1 MLNVRRGS
9 PDRVGRALA
18 VLAGLTMLVALSMMT
33 LYVPSDRVQ
42 GISQRIFYIHVPMA
56 WDAFLAFF
64 IVFIAGIM
72 YLIRRSPGWDQI
84 ARSAA
89 EVGLVFTSL
98 VLLTGS
104 LWGKPI
110 WGTWWSWDAR
120 MTSTLILWFIYLG
133 YFMLRSYVGD
143 RERAARYSAVLGIIG
158 FIDVPIVYLSVNWW
172 RTLHPQAV
180 INLSGAAMPGSML
193 ATLMVS
199 LLAFTILLVYVLYQK
214 YRIEQA
220 KDRVADLYYAREE
233 AESSVA
239 EGASANG

>member
-1 MLNVRRGS
+1 MMNARRGS
-9 PDRVGRALA
+9 SDGRGRALG
-18 VLAGLTMLVALSMMT
+18 VLAGLTMLIALYMMAF
-33 LYVPSDRVQ
+33 YVPSDRVQ

-64 IVFIAGIM
+64 VVFIGGIM
-72 YLIRRSPGWDQI
+72 YLVRRSPGWDQL
-84 ARSAA
+84 ARAAA
-89 EVGLVFTSL
+89 EIGLVFTSL
-98 VLLTGS
+98 VLITGS

-158 FIDVPIVYLSVNWW
+158 FVDVPIVYMSVNWW

-180 INLSGAAMPGSML
+180 VNLSGAAMPASML
-193 ATLMVS
+193 TTLMVS
-199 LLAFTILLVYVLYQK
+199 LLAFTILLGYLLYQK
-214 YRIEQA
+214 FRIEQA

-233 AESSVA
+233 AETLAA
-239 EGASANG
+239 EGAVR

>member
-1 MLNVRRGS
+1 MVNVRRGS
-9 PDRVGRALA
+9 PDGTGRLLA
-18 VLAGLTMLVALSMMT
+18 VLAGLTMLIALYMMAF
-33 LYVPSDRVQ
+33 YVPTERVQ

-64 IVFIAGIM
+64 IVFIGSIM
-72 YLIRRSPGWDQI
+72 YLVRRSPGWDQVS
-84 ARSAA
+84 RSAA
-89 EVGLVFTSL
+89 EVGLIFTSL
-98 VLLTGS
+98 VLITGS

-158 FIDVPIVYLSVNWW
+158 FVDVPIVYMSVNWW
-172 RTLHPQAV
+172 RTLHPEAV
-180 INLSGAAMPGSML
+180 VTFSGAAMPASMVT
-193 ATLMVS
+193 ALMVS
-199 LLAFTILLVYVLYQK
+199 LLAFTLLLGYLIYRK
-214 YRIEQA
+214 FRIEQA

-233 AESSVA
+233 ADILA
-239 EGASANG
+239 GEGAAR

>member
-1 MLNVRRGS
+1 MNARRGS
-9 PDRVGRALA
+9 SDGRGRALG
-18 VLAGLTMLVALSMMT
+18 VLAGLTMLIALYMMAF
-33 LYVPSDRVQ
+33 YVPSDRVQ

-64 IVFIAGIM
+64 VVFIGGIM
-72 YLIRRSPGWDQI
+72 YLVRRSPGWDQL
-84 ARSAA
+84 ARAAA
-89 EVGLVFTSL
+89 EIGLVFTSL
-98 VLLTGS
+98 VLITGS

-158 FIDVPIVYLSVNWW
+158 FVDVPIVYMSVNWW

-180 INLSGAAMPGSML
+180 VNLSGAAMPASML
-193 ATLMVS
+193 TTLMVS
-199 LLAFTILLVYVLYQK
+199 LLAFTILLGYLLYQK
-214 YRIEQA
+214 FRIEQA

-233 AESSVA
+233 AETLAA
-239 EGASANG
+239 EGAVR

>member
-1 MLNVRRGS
+1 MNARRGS
-9 PDRVGRALA
+9 SDGKGRALG
-18 VLAGLTMLVALSMMT
+18 VLAGLTMLIALYMMAF
-33 LYVPSDRVQ
+33 YVPSDRVQ

-64 IVFIAGIM
+64 VVFIGGIM
-72 YLIRRSPGWDQI
+72 YLVRRSPGWDQL
-84 ARSAA
+84 ARAAA
-89 EVGLVFTSL
+89 EIGLVFTSL
-98 VLLTGS
+98 VLITGS

-158 FIDVPIVYLSVNWW
+158 FVDVPIVYMSVNWW

-180 INLSGAAMPGSML
+180 VNLSGAAMPASML
-193 ATLMVS
+193 TTLMVS
-199 LLAFTILLVYVLYQK
+199 LLAFTILLGYLLYQK
-214 YRIEQA
+214 FRIEQA

-233 AESSVA
+233 AETLAA
-239 EGASANG
+239 EGAVR